1 MTTRAPMNQRLKKR
15 LIETNKIHIIS
26 LKLKIKKEGSKKTSS
41 KNKHINSTKQHV
53 KPVSVDQWNKMTVTF
68 LTLGMLASIP

>member
-1 MTTRAPMNQRLKKR
+1 MITRAPMNQRQKKR

-26 LKLKIKKEGSKKTSS
+26 LKLKIKKKGQRIQVT
-41 KNKHINSTKQHV
+41 KNKHINSTKLHV
-53 KPVSVDQWNKMTVTF
+53 KPISVDQWNKMTVTF